1 MLLTFLFCK
10 FAAQQKH
17 LNMSVDILTIAKNY
31 LKALKQGKTGK
42 ELAIFFHEDVEQVE
56 LPNQLNPNGVT
67 SNLTTLLE
75 RAEQGKKLVKS
86 QDYQIRNAF
95 VHDNTVVMELEWS
108 GIMNVHVG
116 TLSAGQTMKA
126 HFAMFIDFKD
136 GKIIHQRNYNCFEP
150 F

>member
-1 MLLTFLFCK
+1 
-10 FAAQQKH
+10 
-17 LNMSVDILTIAKNY
+17 MSLDILTIAKNY
-31 LKALKQGKTGK
+31 LKALRQGKTGK
-42 ELAIFFHEDVEQVE
+42 ELAIFFHEDVVQVE
-56 LPNQLNPNGVT
+56 MPNQLNLNGVT
-67 SNLTTLLE
+67 SDLPTLLQ

-86 QDYQIRNAF
+86 QEYEIKNAF
-95 VHDNTVVMELEWS
+95 VQDNTVVLELDWS
-108 GIMNVHVG
+108 GIMNVHVS

>member
-1 MLLTFLFCK
+1 
-10 FAAQQKH
+10 
-17 LNMSVDILTIAKNY
+17 MSLDILTIAKNY

-56 LPNQLNPNGVT
+56 MPNQLNPHGNT
-67 SNLTTLLE
+67 SDLTTVLE
-75 RAEQGKKLVKS
+75 RAEKGKKLLKS

-95 VHDNTVVMELEWS
+95 VHDNTVIMELDWS

-116 TLSAGQTMKA
+116 TLNAGQTMKA

-136 GKIIHQRNYNCFEP
+136 GKIIHQRNYDCFEP

>member
-1 MLLTFLFCK
+1 
-10 FAAQQKH
+10 
-17 LNMSVDILTIAKNY
+17 MSVDILTIAKNY

-56 LPNQLNPNGVT
+56 MPNQLNPSGVI